1 MKKFD
6 EEDIICT
13 SNKGI
18 TVVFDEEA
26 SAKYS
31 DSMHQR
37 CFAMREIS
45 MNYGFFF
52 TVDGSA
58 GTYGA
63 RSKEILDI
71 YWDSNANEIEKS
83 LSKARRA
90 IGFDKFIEV
99 GAEILVSC
107 SLAVKAFVEY
117 EQSLGA

>member
-6 EEDIICT
+6 EENIICT
-13 SNKGI
+13 SDMGI

-26 SAKYS
+26 SMKYS
-31 DSMHQR
+31 NVMHQK

-52 TVDGSA
+52 TVDGTA

-63 RSKEILDI
+63 GNKELLDI
-71 YWDSNANEIEKS
+71 YWDSNVIEIEKS
-83 LSKARRA
+83 LKKARRA

-107 SLAVKAFVEY
+107 SLAVKAFVGY
-117 EQSLGA
+117 KQSIGA